1 MCYTQDFPKTWSGCD
16 LIVDASSGVP
26 IKRGAV

>member
-1 MCYTQDFPKTWSGCD
+1 MCYAQDFPKTWSGCD